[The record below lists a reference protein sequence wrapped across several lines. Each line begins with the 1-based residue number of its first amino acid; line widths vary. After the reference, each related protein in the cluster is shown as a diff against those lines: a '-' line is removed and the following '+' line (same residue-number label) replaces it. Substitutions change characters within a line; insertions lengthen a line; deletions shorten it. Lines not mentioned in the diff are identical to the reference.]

1 MMAVLI
7 RNSGLLL
14 VNDTKRVIK
23 SQNTDSVDGIVPMVA
38 VIIMYEMVVQNIAIS
53 VPLGMATV
61 GFWKVNDIF
70 SMCRNIT
77 VCVR

>member
-1 MMAVLI
+1 MMAILI

-14 VNDTKRVIK
+14 VNDIKRVIK
-23 SQNTDSVDGIVPMVA
+23 SQNTDLVDGIVPMVA

-61 GFWKVNDIF
+61 GFWKENDIF
-70 SMCRNIT
+70 SMCRNSM